1 MGSRRFKSGCQPARE
16 PSSPIE
22 TNVPIFS
29 VASLWE
35 IAIKSGLN
43 RQDFEVISQARV
55 EGIMLLTNDK
65 ILGKYG
71 RPVRLA

>member
-1 MGSRRFKSGCQPARE
+1 VNARALRRELIDSGFQE
-16 PSSPIE
+16 LPILSE
-22 TNVPIFS
+22 HAVALDDLPPIHKDPFDRM
-29 VASLWE
+29 L
-35 IAIKSGLN
+35 
-43 RQDFEVISQARV
+43 ISQARV

>member
-1 MGSRRFKSGCQPARE
+1 MNARALRRELIDSGFQE
-16 PSSPIE
+16 LPILSE
-22 TNVPIFS
+22 HAVALDDLPPIHKDPFDRM
-29 VASLWE
+29 L
-35 IAIKSGLN
+35 
-43 RQDFEVISQARV
+43 ISQARV

>member
-1 MGSRRFKSGCQPARE
+1 M
-16 PSSPIE
+16 
-22 TNVPIFS
+22 
-29 VASLWE
+29 L
-35 IAIKSGLN
+35 
-43 RQDFEVISQARV
+43 ISQARV